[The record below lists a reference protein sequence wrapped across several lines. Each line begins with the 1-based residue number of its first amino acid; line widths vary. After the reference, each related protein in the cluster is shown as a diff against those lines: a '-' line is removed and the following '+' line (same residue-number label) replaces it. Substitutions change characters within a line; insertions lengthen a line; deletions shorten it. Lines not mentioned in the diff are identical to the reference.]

1 MLLDTFKYTLIESS
15 QQSLEVGITISTF
28 IYRGRMMT
36 VLSFYQLWV
45 STLWKT
51 ILLKLKMSEWPSVGK
66 VLWSHRSNCN
76 SNTVFPLTFPL
87 SFRVLASSSGSSK
100 FLQSS
105 WGSNMAAAWETS
117 SKNLRTKPTSH
128 SQKAQRCFLASLWLW
143 WLVEHFPD

>member
-1 MLLDTFKYTLIESS
+1 MLLDTFKYTLIEST

-66 VLWSHRSNCN
+66 VWDHTGQ
-76 SNTVFPLTFPL
+76 TVTATLFFPSIFLSLSGCWLHPQVPASFSSLLGAAIWLQHGRLPVRTWEQNPFP
-87 SFRVLASSSGSSK
+87 FPR
-100 FLQSS
+100 
-105 WGSNMAAAWETS
+105 
-117 SKNLRTKPTSH
+117 RP
-128 SQKAQRCFLASLWLW
+128 RDASLHLFGSDD
-143 WLVEHFPD
+143 L